1 MGSYHT
7 TSQICAA
14 MLLSIVP
21 SFFPKARGDATEHL
35 EWQLPIDSHGY
46 SSVTVRAST
55 EKLFTGEFTGEVTIS
70 GKTGQA
76 FIVCAKNLSS
86 EDFYHGA
93 STAFPATSL
102 DSSTDSNVH
111 ALTLANAMGKLTVE
125 QSTPCPKYLRN
136 QYPIASEQ
144 HIRSEK
150 PFFVVSKRTDKSEDN
165 QNSDVIIPV
174 SFPITPKSLLSFSGG
189 SGGSQDIDDQNNFK
203 RPPFM
208 PAPDKVMANL
218 ILLPT
223 LNLPVNWRDYHPF
236 AGLYHWLTDTAPL
249 GVAEGV
255 TILVRF
261 DDMPTVTFRISRA
274 ESLELAENLL
284 NARQLLH
291 WLAPRLSG
299 REQLIQQLLDLS
311 AGSNEEPDEQSSE
324 QPSYLPE
331 ETLKSIRKQLAIV
344 LEQPDTEFSLQFES
358 LELARIL
365 NRQDKTQSPPG
376 IIQLGTTQST
386 TTRNTGT
393 GGDTRKQSSSSIPAG
408 NQSSKKTQE
417 NPEQDHHI
425 KQKEFLKTELAN
437 TVDHYTIRLHQTEYH
452 IDKWQVLENL
462 DKPASATNLS
472 LSCMDCQQDGIS
484 LQDMLSHA
492 ESHRLTCDQCQQFEP
507 TTGTFEA
514 RQKMLEGHTQ
524 SQCKEYKGEVLA
536 APLMDDS
543 ISVFRFMIRF
553 GTEETLLDLLQQF
566 DLPVTAEDL
575 SQTDRHQRTMLH
587 DLTQYSSPKVVQT
600 FLELFKQSITADLVH
615 TLFACGHDQLIYDFI
630 DRYYHQIT
638 RAELSAEA
646 LNGET
651 LLHILFEKASPT
663 AIARLIDNNTIDLNS
678 ELLGK
683 NRARDGNTPAHL
695 LFARGDNALTTTFL
709 NRHSHYIDNTVA
721 TATNHVG
728 VSVLQVL
735 SQHYQPAAEPSEA
748 LLAELLASL
757 GFESEPTA
765 LPAKTTIHTEG
776 KPERTVTSPE
786 KTKEINPAEQGE
798 HGRTALHEA
807 AEKGDIAR
815 VKLLIEQYEL
825 DREARLHEGAK
836 IKSFD
841 FSGANALHLAAY
853 GGQPDMIRLL
863 INEFGLDRNVKY
875 YRGRTVLHSAALGG
889 HPEVIR
895 LLVDEFGLDRN
906 VKDDDDRTTL
916 HFAALGGH
924 PEVIRLLIDE
934 FKLDRNAKAHTGKT
948 VLHFAANADSLEVI
962 RLLINEFEL
971 DRNIKDSFGRTVL
984 HFAAAGGS
992 PEVIRLLID
1001 ELKVDRNIKS
1011 NQGATAL
1018 HYALCGG
1025 YPEIIELL
1033 INTFGLDKNAKD
1045 DDGFTLLHYAALNG
1059 HSGVIG
1065 LLVDKFE
1072 LDRNIKDN
1080 NGNTALFSAA
1090 FGGHPEVIRLL
1101 VDEFGLDRNVKSNRG
1116 KTSSAFRCF
1125 GGPSRGD
1132 PATD

>member
-1 MGSYHT
+1 MGRYHT

-14 MLLSIVP
+14 MFLSIVL
-21 SFFPKARGDATEHL
+21 SFFPKAKGGTTEHL
-35 EWQLPIDSHGY
+35 EWQLPIGDHGY
-46 SSVTVRAST
+46 SSVTVRATSERQGIQ
-55 EKLFTGEFTGEVTIS
+55 EKLFTGEVTIS

-76 FIVCAKNLSS
+76 FIVCAKNLNS

-165 QNSDVIIPV
+165 QNSDAIIPV

-189 SGGSQDIDDQNNFK
+189 SGGGQDIDDQNNFK

-208 PAPDKVMANL
+208 PVPDKVMANL

-236 AGLYHWLTDTAPL
+236 SGLYHWLTDTAPL

-261 DDMPTVTFRISRA
+261 DDMPPVTFRISQA
-274 ESLELAENLL
+274 ESQELAENLL

-311 AGSNEEPDEQSSE
+311 ADSNEEPDEQSSE

-393 GGDTRKQSSSSIPAG
+393 GGDTRKQSSSSI
-408 NQSSKKTQE
+408 SSNPNGKKTQE
-417 NPEQDHHI
+417 NLEQDHPAADT
-425 KQKEFLKTELAN
+425 KQKEFPNTVLSN
-437 TVDHYTIRLHQTEYH
+437 TVDYYTIRLHQTEYH
-452 IDKWQVLENL
+452 IDKRQVLANL

-472 LSCMDCQQDGIS
+472 LSCMDCQQDGIP

-492 ESHRLTCDQCQQFEP
+492 ESHRLTCDQCQQFAP

-575 SQTDRHQRTMLH
+575 
-587 DLTQYSSPKVVQT
+587 
-600 FLELFKQSITADLVH
+600 
-615 TLFACGHDQLIYDFI
+615 
-630 DRYYHQIT
+630 
-638 RAELSAEA
+638 
-646 LNGET
+646 
-651 LLHILFEKASPT
+651 
-663 AIARLIDNNTIDLNS
+663 
-678 ELLGK
+678 
-683 NRARDGNTPAHL
+683 
-695 LFARGDNALTTTFL
+695 
-709 NRHSHYIDNTVA
+709 
-721 TATNHVG
+721 
-728 VSVLQVL
+728 
-735 SQHYQPAAEPSEA
+735 
-748 LLAELLASL
+748 
-757 GFESEPTA
+757 
-765 LPAKTTIHTEG
+765 
-776 KPERTVTSPE
+776 
-786 KTKEINPAEQGE
+786 
-798 HGRTALHEA
+798 
-807 AEKGDIAR
+807 
-815 VKLLIEQYEL
+815 
-825 DREARLHEGAK
+825 
-836 IKSFD
+836 
-841 FSGANALHLAAY
+841 
-853 GGQPDMIRLL
+853 QPD
-863 INEFGLDRNVKY
+863 
-875 YRGRTVLHSAALGG
+875 
-889 HPEVIR
+889 
-895 LLVDEFGLDRN
+895 
-906 VKDDDDRTTL
+906 
-916 HFAALGGH
+916 
-924 PEVIRLLIDE
+924 
-934 FKLDRNAKAHTGKT
+934 
-948 VLHFAANADSLEVI
+948 
-962 RLLINEFEL
+962 
-971 DRNIKDSFGRTVL
+971 
-984 HFAAAGGS
+984 
-992 PEVIRLLID
+992 
-1001 ELKVDRNIKS
+1001 
-1011 NQGATAL
+1011 
-1018 HYALCGG
+1018 
-1025 YPEIIELL
+1025 
-1033 INTFGLDKNAKD
+1033 
-1045 DDGFTLLHYAALNG
+1045 
-1059 HSGVIG
+1059 
-1065 LLVDKFE
+1065 
-1072 LDRNIKDN
+1072 
-1080 NGNTALFSAA
+1080 
-1090 FGGHPEVIRLL
+1090 
-1101 VDEFGLDRNVKSNRG
+1101 
-1116 KTSSAFRCF
+1116 
-1125 GGPSRGD
+1125 
-1132 PATD
+1132 